1 MSEGGKKK
9 SSGKSGGSGGSAMN
23 KKILFALMIFALAVV
38 VMLFNMKGM
47 NAKTDLNLVITSV
60 SGVYKSVAFLCFT
73 LVGVIIGTL
82 LK

>member
-1 MSEGGKKK
+1 MSEGNRKK
-9 SSGKSGGSGGSAMN
+9 SAGKSGGSGGSAMN
-23 KKILFALMIFALAVV
+23 KKIMLALIIFALTVV

-47 NAKTDLNLVITSV
+47 NSKIDLNLVITSV
-60 SGVYKSVAFLCFT
+60 SGMYKSVAFLCFT